1 MKIAIASGK
10 GGTGKTTVSSSLTTV
25 WESPVIAMDLDV
37 EEPNLH
43 LFLNPEFTDKRMAN
57 MEIPKIDDAL
67 CSKCGKCSDFCQ
79 FKAISLMGDVLMTFP
94 EMCHGCGG
102 CIAICPEGAL
112 TKDFRKLGE
121 ITWGKSG
128 KNEFLMGRLRVGEA
142 MSPPLMRAVK
152 KKLAEIIDK
161 APKDVIVDAPPGVSC
176 PAINAVMDSDLIILV
191 TEPTPFGFYDMKLA
205 HEAFKP
211 MGKNMGVVIN
221 RAGLGNSDVYDYCN
235 AVKLEIL
242 AEIPYDR
249 KVAEAYAKGEII
261 SESSDEMK
269 QIFMSLAG
277 KIKDKA
283 GFGKTQKKAGEV
295 RRD

>member
-1 MKIAIASGK
+1 MKIAVASGK
-10 GGTGKTTVSSSLTTV
+10 GGTGKTTVSSSLVSV
-25 WESPVIAMDLDV
+25 WESPVIALDLDV

-67 CSKCGKCSDFCQ
+67 CSKCGQCGELCQ
-79 FKAISLMGDVLMTFP
+79 FKAISLMGEVLMTFP

-112 TKDFRKLGE
+112 TKDFRELGE
-121 ITWGKSG
+121 ITWGKNG

-152 KKLAEIIDK
+152 EKLGEMLDASSTDVI
-161 APKDVIVDAPPGVSC
+161 PKDVIIDAPPGVSC

-205 HEAFKP
+205 HEAFLP
-211 MGKNMGVVIN
+211 MGKPMGVVIN
-221 RAGLGNSDVYDYCN
+221 RAGLGNSEVYDYCN
-235 AVKLEIL
+235 EVKLEIF

-249 KVAEAYAKGEII
+249 KIAEAYANGDVI

-269 QIFMSLAG
+269 QIFISLAD
-277 KIKDKA
+277 KVKEKA
-283 GFGKTQKKAGEV
+283 GSNASQGGAA
-295 RRD
+295 